1 MQIPIL
7 RYAILNFRKEIRK
20 MIRIKRG
27 GRGRRGIVLMMIAA
41 LMVLAMIGFAGC
53 GDGSGSAGDDGKIH
67 VVATVFPEY
76 DWVMNVIGAGNDDL
90 GDAAG
95 LVLDLSENIDV
106 DLLVGN
112 GVDMHSYQP
121 TVEDIAKI
129 SAADL
134 IIYVGGESDKWVDD
148 AVSEAL
154 KSKNPDMVVL
164 NLMEVMGDAAKEE
177 EIVEGMEDCDEG
189 AGNDGDLA
197 GAEPEEVE
205 YDEHVW
211 LSLRNAQLFV
221 SAIAEKL
228 GDLDPN
234 NAMAYRGNADVYND
248 ELAHLDADYLDVF
261 VLSSRSH
268 LVFGDRFPFRY
279 MFDDYHMEYYAA
291 FPGCSAETEASFET
305 VTFLAGKVDE
315 LGLKSV
321 LTIEGNDH
329 RLAETIVNNTTEK
342 NQRILTLN
350 SMQSISTA
358 DISNGVTYLKIM
370 RDNLDVF
377 KTALQ
382 Y

>member
-1 MQIPIL
+1 MGV
-7 RYAILNFRKEIRK
+7 K
-20 MIRIKRG
+20 MKKF
-27 GRGRRGIVLMMIAA
+27 VMIIMA
-41 LMVLAMIGFAGC
+41 LMVAMLGFVGC
-53 GDGSGSAGDDGKIH
+53 GDGQAANGDGNGDAGDDGKIH
-67 VVATVFPEY
+67 VVATIFPEY

-95 LVLDLSENIDV
+95 LVLDLSEDV
-106 DLLVGN
+106 DVELIVGN

-129 SAADL
+129 STADL
-134 IIYVGGESDKWVDD
+134 LIYVGGESDKWVDD
-148 AVSEAL
+148 AVREAL
-154 KSKNPDMVVL
+154 KSKNSDMAVI

-177 EIVEGMEDCDEG
+177 EFVEGMEADED
-189 AGNDGDLA
+189 ASTDADLV
-197 GAEPEEVE
+197 GAEPEETE

-211 LSLRNAQLFV
+211 LSLKNAQLFV

-228 GDLDPN
+228 GELDPD
-234 NAMAYRGNADVYND
+234 NAISYEGNADVYND
-248 ELAHLDADYLDVF
+248 ELAHLDADYRDLF
-261 VLSSRSH
+261 MLTSRSH

-279 MFDDYHMEYYAA
+279 LFDDYYMEYYAA

-315 LGLKSV
+315 MGLKSV

-342 NQRILTLN
+342 NQRILTVN

-358 DISNGVTYLKIM
+358 DISNGATYLKIM

-382 Y
+382 F